1 MCKGVHMSDSNKLAK
16 FIELL
21 AIFLAAFSLV
31 DLGMDLVR
39 FEITFATA
47 KSFGMLAL
55 SIFLYLSINKP
66 EIFKTKP

>member
-1 MCKGVHMSDSNKLAK
+1 MSDSNKLAK
-16 FIELL
+16 FIEFL

-31 DLGMDLVR
+31 DFSMDLVR

-47 KSFGMLAL
+47 KSFGMLTL